1 MARPKPPGR
10 SDLDPPPATGY
21 PSAFDIPAFK
31 KMRRDLLG
39 MEALTLLQPSMRP
52 RVRELKEQLHQ
63 IVNTVDRFYEVLGGR
78 HWVFHGTLNTEL
90 LKPALA
96 NGDEDEAERAVIAQ
110 YADLE
115 RMRLYL
121 MRAQAIRELRP
132 YRDLID
138 AALRD
143 YSEGRHY
150 ATVLVLLS
158 VMDGFVNEVG
168 EQRRGLHTRQGEEL
182 VAWNSVTA
190 HHQGLA
196 ASQKSFTKRFNT
208 TSAQPVHELYRNGI
222 VHGNLT
228 NYNNLIVSSKAWN
241 RLFALMDWRQA
252 LDDAEKPEKPTPTL
266 MESLVAMADAGR
278 RRRQIDE
285 WSPRASWVEA
295 DGIETVMKEPVAQA
309 TASMLDAWKAK
320 NYGRLAVFLHDAAK
334 RRSKKA
340 FIGQVRDRFG
350 GVHLDGYEILGVEM
364 RGAGAGHVTVNLTA
378 GGRTDLSELRWIFV
392 DREGQVR
399 HESEADAAWEI
410 VQTDPSAIV
419 GRRWP
424 SQS

>member
-1 MARPKPPGR
+1 
-10 SDLDPPPATGY
+10 
-21 PSAFDIPAFK
+21 
-31 KMRRDLLG
+31 
-39 MEALTLLQPSMRP
+39 
-52 RVRELKEQLHQ
+52 
-63 IVNTVDRFYEVLGGR
+63 
-78 HWVFHGTLNTEL
+78 
-90 LKPALA
+90 
-96 NGDEDEAERAVIAQ
+96 
-110 YADLE
+110 
-115 RMRLYL
+115 
-121 MRAQAIRELRP
+121 
-132 YRDLID
+132 
-138 AALRD
+138 
-143 YSEGRHY
+143 
-150 ATVLVLLS
+150 
-158 VMDGFVNEVG
+158 
-168 EQRRGLHTRQGEEL
+168 
-182 VAWNSVTA
+182 
-190 HHQGLA
+190 
-196 ASQKSFTKRFNT
+196 
-208 TSAQPVHELYRNGI
+208 
-222 VHGNLT
+222 
-228 NYNNLIVSSKAWN
+228 
-241 RLFALMDWRQA
+241 MDWRQA